1 MHSVFNVIKSWLDS
15 YYIEE
20 DDRVMLPTLL
30 EFSEKVIRES
40 MQFGAE
46 QLGKAIQ
53 KRMNAEDSS
62 QLRKM
67 TLNVRTVQIPTTI
80 LPKNLK
86 RLRFLD
92 IDPLELAR
100 QLTVMDSKL
109 YIRIKPVECLDKN
122 WGKADSQNIAANIKA
137 SIEYSN
143 QVTAWVTDSIL
154 SKEELRKRALIL
166 KHWIYVAEVRNIYYY
181 YYYF

>member
-1 MHSVFNVIKSWLDS
+1 
-15 YYIEE
+15 
-20 DDRVMLPTLL
+20 MLPVLYRFTDN
-30 EFSEKVIRES
+30 VVRES

-46 QLGKAIQ
+46 QLIKLIK
-53 KRMNAEDSS
+53 KRMDTDDAG
-62 QLRKM
+62 QIKKM
-67 TLNVRTVQIPTTI
+67 TLNVRASDMPQPI
-80 LPKNLK
+80 LPKNMK

-109 YIRIKPVECLDKN
+109 YSRIKPVECLDKN
-122 WGKADSQNIAANIKA
+122 WGKGDSENVAANVKA

-154 SKEELRKRALIL
+154 SKDEVKKRAAVV
-166 KHWIYVAEVRNIYYY
+166 KHWIVVAEVNQAI
-181 YYYF
+181 

>member
-1 MHSVFNVIKSWLDS
+1 VIKSWLDS

-20 DDRVMLPTLL
+20 EDRVILPTLL
-30 EFSEKVIRES
+30 NFSENVIRES

-53 KRMNAEDSS
+53 KRMDAEDSS

-67 TLNVRTVQIPTTI
+67 TLNVRTTEMPPPI
-80 LPKNLK
+80 LPKNMK
-86 RLRFLD
+86 RLRFLE

-109 YIRIKPVECLDKN
+109 YSRIKPVECLDKN
-122 WGKADSQNIAANIKA
+122 WGRADSQHTAANVKA

-154 SKEELRKRALIL
+154 SKEELKKRSAVV
-166 KHWIYVAEVRNIYYY
+166 KHWIYVAEVTRDKRREGDDEMKY
-181 YYYF
+181 